1 MLPSHLLYL
10 HGFRSS
16 PQSAKARA
24 VAAWRDAHRPD
35 LNLCCPQLPPSPR
48 EAIALALDLVR
59 DWPLEGT
66 VLVGSSLGGFYA
78 TVLAE
83 RLGRPAVLFNPAVN
97 PARDLARHIGEQTA
111 WHNPL
116 DRFYFRE
123 EFIDEL
129 QAMTPATLT
138 RLERY
143 FPVIATGD
151 EVLDWRE
158 MAARYAGAPRLLIEG
173 SDHALSDFEAPLAYM
188 VRSLQLRDTAG

>member
-1 MLPSHLLYL
+1 
-10 HGFRSS
+10 
-16 PQSAKARA
+16 
-24 VAAWRDAHRPD
+24 
-35 LNLCCPQLPPSPR
+35 
-48 EAIALALDLVR
+48 
-59 DWPLEGT
+59 

-123 EFIDEL
+123 EFIGEL
-129 QAMTPATLT
+129 QAMTPAALT
-138 RLERY
+138 RPERY
-143 FPVIATGD
+143 HPVIATGD

-173 SDHALSDFEAPLAYM
+173 SDHALSDFEARWPTWSARCNCWTPPADGPAAHRRQSGGD
-188 VRSLQLRDTAG
+188 VRPVR